1 MQNGFKTC
9 KSVND
14 VIKYL
19 SEYYEKLDSVIAQKK
34 GEGRLFS
41 SYPIFLFRG
50 QPNCSYCLLPCVFRE
65 ENLYINE
72 HNFFNKLY
80 KNHCSEFKYD
90 NSTFDRLARMQH
102 YGLPTRLLDVT
113 INPLIALYFA
123 CQPCYKAQEY
133 GSKVIDNS
141 DASLFIFLLPE
152 SYIKDSN
159 SDIVSI
165 LSNLSRMNHKE
176 KESILSGNDNETK
189 GELSYLISK
198 ENQLFSGEFLNINNL
213 PDFVFVEPKMN
224 IERIKIQSGAFIL
237 FKQCKKVPK
246 GYIDLSYKDSLGNN
260 HKQKA
265 LCKEIRIPF
274 ASKSSILKTL
284 DRMNINE
291 KYIFQDISH
300 TANYLK
306 ENS

>member
-1 MQNGFKTC
+1 MPKEFEIC
-9 KSVND
+9 ESVND

-19 SEYYEKLDSVIAQKK
+19 SELYETLDRKIEEEKDK
-34 GEGRLFS
+34 GRLFS
-41 SYPIFLFRG
+41 DYPIFLFRG
-50 QPNCSYCLLPCVFRE
+50 QPSCFYKLLPCVYRE
-65 ENLYINE
+65 ENLYKNE

-80 KNHCSEFKYD
+80 KNHCSEFKND
-90 NSTFDRLARMQH
+90 DSTFDRLARMQH

-123 CQPCYKAQEY
+123 CQPCYKTQKD
-133 GSKVIDNS
+133 GSKFIDNS

-159 SDIVSI
+159 SDSVSI
-165 LSNLSRMNHKE
+165 LSNLSRMEYRE
-176 KESILSGNDNETK
+176 KELILSGDDKKTK
-189 GELSYLISK
+189 DEFFYLISK
-198 ENQLFSGEFLNINNL
+198 ENQLFSGDVFNIKDL
-213 PDFVFVEPKMN
+213 PDFIFVEPKMD

-237 FKQCKKVPK
+237 FKQNKEIPKKE
-246 GYIDLSYKDSLGNN
+246 IDLSYKDSHGNN
-260 HKQKA
+260 QRRKA
-265 LCKEIRIPF
+265 YCREARIPY

-291 KYIFQDISH
+291 KYIFQDITH

-306 ENS
+306 EIS

>member
-1 MQNGFKTC
+1 MKNDFKTC
-9 KSVND
+9 TSAND

-19 SEYYEKLDSVIAQKK
+19 SEYYEKLDGIIKKKK

-50 QPNCSYCLLPCVFRE
+50 QPSCSYRLLPCIYRA
-65 ENLYINE
+65 ENLYKNE

-80 KNHCSEFKYD
+80 KNHCSEFKND
-90 NSTFDRLARMQH
+90 DSTFDRLARMQH

-123 CQPCYKAQEY
+123 CQPCYKTQKD
-133 GSKVIDNS
+133 GSKIIDNS
-141 DASLFIFLLPE
+141 DASLFIFLLSE

-159 SDIVSI
+159 SDSVSI
-165 LSNLSRMNHKE
+165 LSNLSRMKYSE
-176 KESILSGNDNETK
+176 KELILSGDNGKTK
-189 GELSYLISK
+189 DEFLYLISK
-198 ENQLFSGEFLNINNL
+198 ENQLFSGDFFNIKDL
-213 PDFVFVEPKMN
+213 PDFIFVEPKMD

-237 FKQCKKVPK
+237 FKQNKEIPKKE
-246 GYIDLSYKDSLGNN
+246 IDLSYKDSHGNN
-260 HKQKA
+260 QNRKA
-265 LCKEIRIPF
+265 YCKEVRIPY

-291 KYIFQDISH
+291 KYIFQDITH
-300 TANYLK
+300 TASYLK

>member
-1 MQNGFKTC
+1 MKNDFKTC
-9 KSVND
+9 TSVND

-19 SEYYEKLDSVIAQKK
+19 SEYYEKLDGIIEKKK

-50 QPNCSYCLLPCVFRE
+50 QPSCSYRLLPCAFRE
-65 ENLYINE
+65 DNLYINE
-72 HNFFNKLY
+72 NNFFNKLY
-80 KNHCSEFKYD
+80 KNHCSEFKND
-90 NSTFDRLARMQH
+90 NSAFDRLARMQH

-113 INPLIALYFA
+113 VNPLIALYFA
-123 CQPCYKAQEY
+123 CQPCYEAKKD
-133 GSKVIDNS
+133 GSKVIDKS
-141 DASLFIFLLPE
+141 DASLFTFLLSE
-152 SYIKDSN
+152 SCIKDSN
-159 SDIVSI
+159 SDIVTI
-165 LSNLSRMNHKE
+165 LSNLSRMNYNE
-176 KESILSGNDNETK
+176 KKSLLSGNDKETEGK
-189 GELSYLISK
+189 LSYLISK
-198 ENQLFSGEFLNINNL
+198 ENPLFSGEFLNINDL
-213 PDFVFVEPKMN
+213 PDFVFVEPKMD

-237 FKQCKKVPK
+237 FKQNKEILKND
-246 GYIDLSYKDSLGNN
+246 IDLSYKDSHRKD

-265 LCKEIRIPF
+265 FCKEIRIPF